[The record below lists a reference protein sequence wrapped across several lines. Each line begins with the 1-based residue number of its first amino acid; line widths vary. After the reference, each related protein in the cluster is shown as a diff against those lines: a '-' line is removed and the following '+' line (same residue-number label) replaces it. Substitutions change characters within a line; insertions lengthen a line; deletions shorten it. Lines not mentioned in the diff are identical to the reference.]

1 MATDDENRR
10 ACNRHNNRVALGMTL
25 GTGLGVALG
34 IAFDAVFG
42 TWSRGMG
49 MSGGVVV
56 GMALGIAFA
65 EVGSGAPKIENPKCY
80 KRQVILSF
88 ALGGI
93 VLLLGIISLGSTS
106 EIGRILAM
114 GFLPAAIASL
124 VIGLAMARRLS
135 R

>member
-42 TWSRGMG
+42 TWSMG
-49 MSGGVVV
+49 MSAGGAVV
-56 GMALGIAFA
+56 GMALGIACA
-65 EVGSGAPKIENPKCY
+65 EVGSGAPRIENPKCY

-93 VLLLGIISLGSTS
+93 VLLLGIISLGSRS
-106 EIGRILAM
+106 EVLRALAM